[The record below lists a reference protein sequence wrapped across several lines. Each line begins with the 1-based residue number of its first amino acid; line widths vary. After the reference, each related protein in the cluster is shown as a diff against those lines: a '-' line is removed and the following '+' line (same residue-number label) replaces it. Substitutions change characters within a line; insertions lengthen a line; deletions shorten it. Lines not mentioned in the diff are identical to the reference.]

1 MWLLILLNWQAMS
14 FLSST
19 PSIQSSS
26 LFDCSSIFSPS
37 YLSDDILTMSGAT
50 KVKYTIVTRHLNEA
64 AYNSYAAGRPK
75 TAALRT
81 SYSRDRSKRFQYR
94 FCICSCEYRAL
105 LIYRSGSD
113 EVECRETDTPSD
125 HDVTSQRAVTNS
137 GRINKRV
144 AGVIVDLLESNRHSK
159 NFGACKVL
167 TELRLRNI
175 PDDMLPSKRQISN
188 KIAYHRKRKMHFN
201 NFISPLEESL
211 RNFIFRDGGDV
222 NDREEFKEP
231 FVFCYDRDEN
241 GR

>member
-1 MWLLILLNWQAMS
+1 MT
-14 FLSST
+14 FLSAT

-26 LFDCSSIFSPS
+26 LFDCSCITPPPS

-113 EVECRETDTPSD
+113 EVECRETDTPTD
-125 HDVTSQRAVTNS
+125 HDVTTQRAVSNS
-137 GRINKRV
+137 GRMNKRV
-144 AGVIVDLLESNRHSK
+144 AGLIVDLLESNRHSK

-167 TELRLRNI
+167 VTLWGIILYI
-175 PDDMLPSKRQISN
+175 WM
-188 KIAYHRKRKMHFN
+188 A
-201 NFISPLEESL
+201 
-211 RNFIFRDGGDV
+211 
-222 NDREEFKEP
+222 
-231 FVFCYDRDEN
+231 
-241 GR
+241 

>member
-1 MWLLILLNWQAMS
+1 MP
-14 FLSST
+14 T
-19 PSIQSSS
+19 
-26 LFDCSSIFSPS
+26 
-37 YLSDDILTMSGAT
+37 
-50 KVKYTIVTRHLNEA
+50 V
-64 AYNSYAAGRPK
+64 
-75 TAALRT
+75 ALRT
-81 SYSRDRSKRFQYR
+81 SYSRDLSKRFHYR

-125 HDVTSQRAVTNS
+125 HDVTSQRAVINS

-188 KIAYHRKRKMHFN
+188 KIAYHRKRKMQFN

-222 NDREEFKEP
+222 NDREEFKAP
-231 FVFCYDRDEN
+231 FVFCYDRDET